1 MLRLK
6 KIVKDAVEAAV
17 NTIGKGLFEIDRT
30 DSITEMLRKKQEV
43 GFRTGH
49 IFINI
54 EEGTYKTTGIVDVV
68 NLDSGTRYNCRT
80 NRVGLYIDVPT
91 DLVIEVDE
99 NGFLY
104 TTNSKLLEMLQNKDY
119 SIIFDPK
126 YEMVVDTK
134 DNGWTIYAFV
144 ETKYATSQKELTN
157 ALKTYRINQRK
168 SNKRRK

>member
-1 MLRLK
+1 
-6 KIVKDAVEAAV
+6 
-17 NTIGKGLFEIDRT
+17 
-30 DSITEMLRKKQEV
+30 MLRKKQEV